1 MFLWLNI
8 WISTIYNNHK
18 TIKTI
23 ISISYIKLHQKMEF
37 CRRMKIRFW
46 QKISK
51 NLRNFPGFWV
61 RKRAENAEKCE
72 KNNFSSRVKYWYSIQ
87 YKKSKKNL
95 KKYVAWYVCN
105 EKKLFLQ
112 PQTTTIRDGMREGV
126 VNRGMFIER
135 MKECSKYSRRG
146 IWDSQAMRPGQ
157 TKKEKRH

>member
-112 PQTTTIRDGMREGV
+112 PQTTTIRDDMREGLST
-126 VNRGMFIER
+126 GKCSL
-135 MKECSKYSRRG
+135 KEWKNVANTQVRNFEIRKRRCQ
-146 IWDSQAMRPGQ
+146 DRQKS
-157 TKKEKRH
+157 KRH